1 MPASRQDGDER
12 PKNVRTILGL
22 RFFLGTAAE
31 AVART
36 EGGGLVLIPAAP
48 ALKDIATNHIYRDAL
63 LSADTLLT
71 DSAFMVL
78 IWNALERDH
87 ITRLSGLAYLRE
99 LLRLPSFQAEGNT
112 LWILPRT
119 ESVARTS
126 EWLSTLSINVP
137 STHFYVAPMYEIA
150 SGKVVDPAL
159 IALIERLKP
168 QHVVLG
174 VGGGT
179 QEPLGADLKHRLSY
193 LPAIHCVGAAI
204 GFLTGEQAAIP
215 VLADHFYLG
224 WLLRTIHNPARF
236 SRRYWEARKLLSLLR
251 RYRDRSP
258 VSLPMVPRSMVHP
271 AVAEDTRRA

>member
-1 MPASRQDGDER
+1 MQIRQRSFDNG
-12 PKNVRTILGL
+12 PVHSRTILGL

-48 ALKDIATNHIYRDAL
+48 ALKDIATNQIYRESL

-78 IWNALERDH
+78 AWNLFQRDH

-99 LLRLPSFQAEGNT
+99 LLHLPSFRTEGNT
-112 LWILPRT
+112 LWVVPRA
-119 ESVARTS
+119 ESVERTS
-126 EWLSTLSINVP
+126 QWLSTLGINVP
-137 STHFYVAPMYEIA
+137 STHFYVAPMYRIA
-150 SGKVVDPAL
+150 PGKAIDPELMAL
-159 IALIERLKP
+159 VEHLEP

-204 GFLTGEQAAIP
+204 AFLTGEQVGIP
-215 VLADHFYLG
+215 VLADHIYLG
-224 WLLRTIHNPARF
+224 WLLRTVHNPARF
-236 SRRYWEARKLLSLLR
+236 MPRYWEARKLLSLLWHYRANSPATLDPVASPAGAVR
-251 RYRDRSP
+251 RS
-258 VSLPMVPRSMVHP
+258 
-271 AVAEDTRRA
+271 

>member
-1 MPASRQDGDER
+1 MPIRRQNADDR
-12 PKNVRTILGL
+12 PKNARTILGL

-36 EGGGLVLIPAAP
+36 ERGGLVLIPAAP
-48 ALKDIATNHIYRDAL
+48 ALKDIANNNIYREAL

-78 IWNALERDH
+78 AWNLFEKDH

-99 LLRLPSFQAEGNT
+99 LVRLPSFRAEGNT
-112 LWILPRT
+112 LWILPRAD
-119 ESVARTS
+119 SVERTS
-126 EWLSTLSINVP
+126 KWLETVGIQVP
-137 STHFYVAPMYEIA
+137 ATHFYVAPQYKIIPDQ
-150 SGKVVDPAL
+150 VIDPAL
-159 IALIERLKP
+159 IALIEQLKP

-204 GFLTGEQAAIP
+204 AFLTGEQANIS
-215 VLADHFYLG
+215 VVADRFYLG
-224 WLLRTIHNPARF
+224 WLIRTIHDPKRF
-236 SRRYWEARKLLSLLR
+236 SRRYWEARRLLSLLWH
-251 RYRDRSP
+251 YHDRSP
-258 VSLPMVPRSMVHP
+258 ALIPIGAHPMAQSS
-271 AVAEDTRRA
+271 VAKERQG

>member
-1 MPASRQDGDER
+1 MPTHRQNIHER
-12 PKNVRTILGL
+12 PKNARTILGL

-31 AVART
+31 AVARS
-36 EGGGLVLIPAAP
+36 EAGGLVLIPAAP
-48 ALKDIATNHIYRDAL
+48 ALKDIATNHIYREAL

-78 IWNALERDH
+78 AWNLLERDR

-99 LLRLPSFQAEGNT
+99 LLRLPSFRAEGNT

-119 ESVARTS
+119 DSVERTS
-126 EWLSTLSINVP
+126 EWLNTAGISVP
-137 STHFYVAPMYEIA
+137 STHFYVAPIYEIA
-150 SGKVVDPAL
+150 SSKAIDPAL

-204 GFLTGEQAAIP
+204 AFLTGEQVGIP
-215 VLADHFYLG
+215 VFADRFYLG
-224 WLLRTIHNPARF
+224 WLFRTINDPVRF

-251 RYRDRSP
+251 TYRDRSP
-258 VSLPMVPRSMVHP
+258 VSTP
-271 AVAEDTRRA
+271 VAARGIAHSTVANDTQG